1 MVKPHFHVFF
11 PSSNA
16 RYSVDWERLS
26 CVMRGVVGVVIVSLL
41 LEDKV
46 SEGA

>member
-1 MVKPHFHVFF
+1 VKPNFHVFF

-16 RYSVDWERLS
+16 RNSLGWDGVS
-26 CVMRGVVGVVIVSLL
+26 CSMRVRTDLAIVSLL
-41 LEDKV
+41 LENSV

>member
-1 MVKPHFHVFF
+1 MVKPNFHVFF

-16 RYSVDWERLS
+16 RYHVDWERLS
-26 CVMRGVVGVVIVSLL
+26 CVMRGVVGVAIVSLL